1 MVPRLIPLIGARIH
15 VLNPSVRQLVLGWI
29 VLLDSL
35 PQATNILYRYIYIIM
50 IEVDD
55 KMHMQLI

>member
-35 PQATNILYRYIYIIM
+35 PQATDMYNM

>member
-35 PQATNILYRYIYIIM
+35 PQATNILYRYIYNN
-50 IEVDD
+50 DRGR
-55 KMHMQLI
+55 